1 MEKIKMAGYTGT
13 VAQVVIDSLPLAA
26 AFSAYSM
33 ADDARKG
40 TYTKAVMA
48 VGVGILAN
56 ILTGYVKRNVVDF
69 NTISGL
75 TLERVGA
82 LSMPQLRTRT
92 NQRQGYGAL
101 TLERVS
107 GCAGCGY

>member
-1 MEKIKMAGYTGT
+1 MEKLQMTGYAGT

-26 AFSAYSM
+26 SFAAYSM

-40 TYTKAVMA
+40 TYTKAAMA

-56 ILTGYVKRNVVDF
+56 ILTGYVKRNVVS
-69 NTISGL
+69 ISGL

-101 TLERVS
+101 TLERVA